1 MARFAR
7 HASENGL
14 PLAGYAR
21 HASEMPRKSPSEDT
35 PREDLAGKGPFS
47 LHGPLESCTARR
59 RLLVGRGDAAK
70 GVRGVVGCRALAAK
84 LASVKL
90 RLQVSDADN
99 LAES

>member
-1 MARFAR
+1 MAPPLWAAERGAGGFL
-7 HASENGL
+7 SGGVTL
-14 PLAGYAR
+14 P
-21 HASEMPRKSPSEDT
+21 
-35 PREDLAGKGPFS
+35 
-47 LHGPLESCTARR
+47 
-59 RLLVGRGDAAK
+59 K